1 MKNFNEL
8 LFNEMRVIPVNMDKE
23 FNDNSLVR
31 AITDNENLIS
41 LGFCLKPDDI
51 IALAKTDDFSVYE
64 TVKNYVEKV
73 DAKPM
78 YPDFPT
84 QVMEMDEAT
93 FRFHQMVHYFSTYG
107 MRGLFGVDVKKGWLP
122 DVKDTPKDI
131 KQTVILPAKTI
142 SLIPNDE
149 VHGFVLRKL
158 LSKRERLTIPEK
170 ELLKYAVRNY
180 DGEEFPKVLF
190 KENLMDLFHFFFEEK
205 RDDVLRSI
213 CQHTGDVLTCIRYLL
228 TRHHYRLSTSERK
241 RCVRLIESY
250 PIGDFRSNLILSNK
264 KAQNSFIVLD
274 YLSYNKYSRN
284 PEHRKA
290 VKDFRDGKL
299 RSWESGMKKLLFDKD
314 EKVLPYIATRPG
326 LLLRMVAW
334 LLRLGYKE
342 EDITT
347 QLVENAK
354 SLSVQTLVT
363 LLSLFNGRASEDD
376 ENRACIRIF
385 EKTLKA
391 RMSYMETPLKD
402 RKVFVD
408 EGIYD
413 FALSAIETNNKSEEG
428 GYIRSSLTFRIPEA
442 VKRLRFFVYWN
453 DEDCVD
459 VDLHSYARDNNGH
472 DVHIGWSDAYNSNGM
487 VSSGDITH
495 SDAAEYIDIDL
506 EKTTVEAVI
515 NVIDIYSG
523 AYSFKDIETCFAG
536 MMAVSEIGQD
546 VELYSP
552 ANCFFFHNLN
562 GNTDRLDYCVID
574 VSNRRMQ
581 ILGKENRRPIR
592 AERIECPFSISQYLD
607 MLFEAQGVTPVSE
620 KEEADLTVKLDK
632 GADISLLDNNL
643 FMDF

>member
-8 LFNEMRVIPVNMDKE
+8 LFTEMRVIPVNMDKE
-23 FNDNSLVR
+23 LNDDSIVR

-41 LGFCLKPDDI
+41 LGYCLKPTDI
-51 IALAKTDDFSVYE
+51 ISLARTDEFSVYE

-107 MRGLFGVDVKKGWLP
+107 MKELFGVDVKKGWLP
-122 DVKDTPKDI
+122 DVEDTPKNI
-131 KQTVILPAKTI
+131 KQTVLLPAKTI
-142 SLIPNDE
+142 SLIPKNE
-149 VHGFVLRKL
+149 VYGFVIRKVL
-158 LSKRERLTIPEK
+158 GKRERLTVPEM
-170 ELLKYAVRNY
+170 ELLQYAVRNY
-180 DGEEFPKVLF
+180 DGKDFPPVLF

-228 TRHHYRLSTSERK
+228 TRYHYRLSTSERK
-241 RCVRLIESY
+241 RCVRLLESY
-250 PIGDFRSNLILSNK
+250 PIGDFKSNLILSNK
-264 KAQNSFIVLD
+264 KAKNSFIVLD

-284 PEHRKA
+284 PEHQKA

-299 RSWESGMKKLLFDKD
+299 RSWESGMKKMIFDKD

-326 LLLRMVAW
+326 MLLRMVAW

-342 EDITT
+342 EDIST
-347 QLVENAK
+347 QLVANAR

-363 LLSLFNGRASEDD
+363 LLSVFNEIAFKSD
-376 ENRACIRIF
+376 ENMACIRIF
-385 EKTLKA
+385 ENALKA
-391 RMSYMETPLKD
+391 RMSYMETPLKG

-408 EGIYD
+408 EGMYD
-413 FALSAIETNNKSEEG
+413 FALSKIETNNKSEEG
-428 GYIRSSLTFRIPEA
+428 GYIRSGMTFRIPEA

-453 DEDCVD
+453 DEKCVD
-459 VDLHSYARDNNGH
+459 VDLHTYAKDIDGC
-472 DVHIGWSDAYNSNGM
+472 DVHAGWNGDFKAKGI
-487 VSSGDITH
+487 VTSGDITH

-506 EKTTVEAVI
+506 ENTSIDTAMNI
-515 NVIDIYSG
+515 IDIYSG
-523 AYSFKDIETCFAG
+523 ADRFKDIETCFTG

-562 GNTDRLDYCVID
+562 GNCSHLKYCIID

-581 ILGKENRRPIR
+581 ILAKEHMVSRV
-592 AERIECPFSISQYLD
+592 ETRINCPFSIGQYLD
-607 MLFEAQGVTPVSE
+607 MLFEAQGVTPVSD
-620 KEEADLTVKLDK
+620 KEHADLTVQLDK
-632 GADISLLDNNL
+632 GGDISLLDNNL